1 MEGQPPAVV
10 EYARKAQVRLHRRY
24 TLLVS
29 KGKPSQLA
37 VTAVARE
44 LCAFTWGLMTA

>member
-1 MEGQPPAVV
+1 VTG
-10 EYARKAQVRLHRRY
+10 YARKAQERLHRRF
-24 TLLVS
+24 TRLIS
-29 KGKPSQLA
+29 RGKPSQVA